1 MNGSATSRTIMDR
14 SSVRVLHI
22 DDREAGGAP
31 LTSASIHRGST
42 RFDFVTAAGVEAG
55 LALLRAQP
63 FDAVLLDLVSAGGG
77 GLDALSRVRQLSLAP
92 VVVLAS
98 HEDEA
103 LAVRAVQQGAQDFL
117 FKAEIDSGLLVRS
130 IYYAIERNRL
140 HQQVLAGSLADDST
154 GLLSRAGFLDAARRQ
169 VKLARR
175 AGEPVCLL
183 RIALGAPAEITA
195 EEEMGALSAL
205 GTILRST
212 FRESDTLG
220 RTGEREVTVL
230 APSVSE
236 EGVPILLRRLE
247 EGVALF
253 NSRTGAGAI
262 TVRYERLAYRP
273 ETGEE
278 LDALLGEEGAA
289 GSGEGTPVAAATT

>member
-1 MNGSATSRTIMDR
+1 MSGSATSRTIMDR

-31 LTSASIHRGST
+31 LTSSSIHRGST

-55 LALLRAQP
+55 LALLRTQR
-63 FDAVLLDLVSAGGG
+63 FDAVLVDLVSAGGG
-77 GLDALSRVRQLSLAP
+77 GLDALARVRQLSLAP

-130 IYYAIERNRL
+130 IYYAMERNRL
-140 HQQVLAGSLADDST
+140 HQQVLAGSLSDAST

-169 VKLARR
+169 VKLAQR

-183 RIALGAPAEITA
+183 RIALGAPAEIA
-195 EEEMGALSAL
+195 ADEELGALAAL
-205 GTILRST
+205 GSILRST

-247 EGVALF
+247 DGVALF
-253 NSRTGAGAI
+253 NSRTGAGGI

-273 ETGEE
+273 EAGEE
-278 LDALLGEEGAA
+278 LNALLGDGGAEN
-289 GSGEGTPVAAATT
+289 GEVKPVAAGAP